1 MLEAI
6 EFKADRFKKKED
18 YNAIEFTDNT
28 IILCNN
34 YQLMDTLTEEII
46 NTINGKAEY
55 NDYWCDDE
63 DIGKAKLDLCFG
75 LQRVIDINGQK
86 ITIGLEPAIIY
97 KANKAED
104 IWLFDYRGCDD
115 IESLPKYEEFIY
127 PMLIFKGSEKTWE
140 DGKDAVYQTIC
151 NGRYGCYNGKW
162 VDLHGNHYDEETHNC
177 NGKYKL
183 YLSNG

>member
-6 EFKADRFKKKED
+6 EFKADRFKKEEN
-18 YNAIEFTDNT
+18 YNVIEFTKNT

-34 YQLMDTLTEEII
+34 YQLMDSLAKEIL
-46 NTINGKAEY
+46 NTVNGEAEY

-63 DIGKAKLDLCFG
+63 DAGKAKFDLCFG

-104 IWLFDYRGCDD
+104 IWLFDYRGDNKVGT
-115 IESLPKYEEFIY
+115 LPKYEEFVY
-127 PMLIFKGSEKTWE
+127 PMLIFKGSKKTWE

-151 NGRYGCYNGKW
+151 NGRYGCYSGKW
-162 VDLHGNHYDEETHNC
+162 VDLHGNHYDEEAHNC
-177 NGKYKL
+177 TGKYKL
-183 YLSNG
+183 NLSEE